1 MKILHLRKLWF
12 AFSIILAIISIFGI
26 VKYGLKTGIDFAGG
40 QIIEARFNGDTS
52 IDNVRHDL
60 SKGEIMQNFSDI
72 EKYPDIK
79 EFPEISVAPTNE
91 NTFILRSKELSE
103 TQLKAFYET
112 LDNLGEWQEI
122 RSETVGPKVSKDLT
136 KRAFIGV
143 SLALIAN
150 ILYIAWAFRR
160 VPPPSNSWQFGIA
173 AFISLSF
180 NTLITVG
187 SFAYLGHF
195 FGFEVDALFITAI
208 LTIIGYSLNDT
219 IVTFDRIRENLKD
232 SKNESFQKTVEN
244 SLEQTIVRS
253 MNTSLVLVLI
263 LVSLLVL
270 GGSSL
275 RPFISALLI
284 GAVIGTYSSIFI
296 ASQILVVWQNKLKKA
311 K

>member
-1 MKILHLRKLWF
+1 MKILHMRKFWF
-12 AFSIILAIISIFGI
+12 AFSVILAVVSIFGI
-26 VKYGLKTGIDFAGG
+26 INYGLKTGIDFAGG
-40 QIIEARFNGDTS
+40 QIIEARFDEDIAT
-52 IDNVRHDL
+52 DNVRHSLEKNKILENFTDL
-60 SKGEIMQNFSDI
+60 ET
-72 EKYPDIK
+72 YPDIND
-79 EFPEISVAPTNE
+79 FPEISVAPTNE

-103 TQLKAFYET
+103 TQLKALYET
-112 LDNLGEWQEI
+112 LDNMGEWEEI
-122 RSETVGPKVSKDLT
+122 RLETVGPKVSRDLT
-136 KRAFIGV
+136 KRAFIGI

-180 NTLITVG
+180 NTLITIG

-232 SKNESFQKTVEN
+232 AKNQSFQITVEK

-253 MNTSLVLVLI
+253 MNTSLTLVLV

-284 GAVIGTYSSIFI
+284 GAVVGTYSSIFI
-296 ASQILVVWQNKLKKA
+296 ASQILIVWQNRTK
-311 K
+311 